1 MPKRVGKYEIG
12 KTLGEGTF
20 GKVKYAVNSDTGEQ
34 VAIKILSKAQIQ
46 QQNMGAQIKKE
57 ITIMKKVA
65 HSNVV
70 ELKEVLAS
78 KSNIFLVL
86 EFIQGGELFDKIVR
100 AGRFNEVTA
109 RKYFRQLVGAIA
121 YCHKQGVVHRDL
133 KPENLLLDKEENLK
147 ISDFG
152 LSNFARTDDLPPD
165 ASAVDRLL
173 HTTCG
178 TPNYVAPEVLADKG
192 YDGKTADTW
201 SIGVILYVLLA
212 GFLPFDEP
220 TMVSLF
226 KKIQSGD
233 YSFPSWFSP
242 GARDLIGSI
251 LVVDPAQRF
260 TLAQISEHEWFNIGY
275 ENEMSMVEQMRL
287 EPKIEVTE
295 GEVAAAVT
303 EGVGIEKYRQ
313 TVKSDSGAETL
324 NAFDVI
330 HLVGGLAL
338 NNLFN
343 FVKGAH
349 LPWKRSYT
357 FISAQGAAETF
368 RLLYNLFEKNKD
380 VTLPMQKPAAGA
392 LKIKD
397 IRVEHKAQHV
407 FISYKIYEIN
417 ANVNVVEISR
427 GRGDAIVFYKCM
439 AKMTGAIS
447 DCLSGGA
454 TGGLIGDVLESEGK
468 EGKESKE
475 SKDRY

>member
-20 GKVKYAVNSDTGEQ
+20 GKVKYAVNSETGEQ

-65 HSNVV
+65 HQHVV

-100 AGRFNEVTA
+100 AGRFTEEVA

-121 YCHKQGVVHRDL
+121 YCHKQEVVHRDL

-152 LSNFARTDDLPPD
+152 LSNFARTDDLPAD

-178 TPNYVAPEVLADKG
+178 TPNYVAPEVLADQG

-233 YSFPSWFSP
+233 YSFPSWFTAS
-242 GARDLIGSI
+242 ARDLISNI
-251 LVVDPAQRF
+251 LVVDPLQRF
-260 TLAQISEHEWFNIGY
+260 DLAQISEHPWFNKGY
-275 ENEMSMVEQMRL
+275 ENEISMAEQMAA
-287 EPKIEVTE
+287 EPQIEVTE
-295 GEVAAAVT
+295 SELQAAVT
-303 EGVGIEKYRQ
+303 EGVGIEKYG
-313 TVKSDSGAETL
+313 TTAKSESGADTL

-343 FVKGAH
+343 FVNKAH

-357 FISAQGAAETF
+357 FVSAKGATTTF
-368 RLLYNLFEKNKD
+368 NLLYKLFEGYPR
-380 VTLPMQKPAAGA
+380 VTLPEGDHGKS
-392 LKIKD
+392 LKLKD
-397 IRVEHKAQHV
+397 IRVEHKNQHV
-407 FISYKIYEIN
+407 CISYKIYEIN

-439 AKMTGAIS
+439 ARMMGDIAA
-447 DCLSGGA
+447 CLGSGVE
-454 TGGLIGDVLESEGK
+454 GGMIGGGNHEEAEDE
-468 EGKESKE
+468 
-475 SKDRY
+475 